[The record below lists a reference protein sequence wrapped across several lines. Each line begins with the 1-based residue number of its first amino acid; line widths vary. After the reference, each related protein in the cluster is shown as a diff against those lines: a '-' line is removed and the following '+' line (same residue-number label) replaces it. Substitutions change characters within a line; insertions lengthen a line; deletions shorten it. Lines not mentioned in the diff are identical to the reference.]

1 MFYCRS
7 FIVSGLIF
15 KSLIYFGFNFVYDV
29 RWYSSF
35 ILLHVAVQL
44 SQQHL
49 LKRLPFLH
57 CIFLPLLSEIRCPQ
71 VCGFNLWAFYLVLL
85 VHISVFVP
93 WGIFLFIYCLDDCS
107 FVVQSKVRKKNQRG
121 II

>member
-1 MFYCRS
+1 MSRNVLPMSFSKS

-49 LKRLPFLH
+49 LKRQTFVYY
-57 CIFLPLLSEIRCPQ
+57 IFLPSLAKIR
-71 VCGFNLWAFYLVLL
+71 Y
-85 VHISVFVP
+85 S
-93 WGIFLFIYCLDDCS
+93 
-107 FVVQSKVRKKNQRG
+107 
-121 II
+121 